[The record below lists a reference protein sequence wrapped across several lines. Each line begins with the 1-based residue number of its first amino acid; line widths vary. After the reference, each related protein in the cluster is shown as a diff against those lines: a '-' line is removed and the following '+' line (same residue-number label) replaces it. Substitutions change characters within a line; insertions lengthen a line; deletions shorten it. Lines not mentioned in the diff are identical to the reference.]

1 MQFLQPEITFD
12 RFIRGVLFVSVVSL
26 FVFALNWLSA
36 VLIPF
41 FVAWVGAWIL
51 IPVVRFFEN
60 KCRIRSRVLAVT
72 ITLTLFTA
80 LVATV
85 FRILVPM
92 VIEGVTHIKDATLL
106 YLQSDNHLL
115 QLPPWLEHL
124 FNEWKSSL
132 QIEERL
138 RENNWLTTIRNAV
151 PQVWDM
157 VLSTANIVLSFV
169 GSLIGVLYLI
179 FLLIDYERFSTGWL
193 GFVPQRQRR
202 FLERLSN
209 DLAASMRGYFRGQA
223 LIALW
228 NCALFSLGF
237 WLIDLPMP
245 IGMGCFV
252 GLISFVPYIQVIG
265 FLPAALLALLQ
276 MAETGRSF
284 WVIMLL
290 VLLVYV
296 VVQIIQDVII
306 LPRVMGSIMGLSPA
320 IILLSLSVWGFIA
333 GIIGL
338 IIALPVTTIMIAYYK
353 RYVIGESDVEVMP
366 KE

>member
-12 RFIRGVLFVSVVSL
+12 RFIRGVLFLTVVVL
-26 FVFALNWLSA
+26 FVFAINWLSA

-51 IPVVRFFEN
+51 IPVVRFFQI

-72 ITLTLFTA
+72 LSLTLFTA
-80 LVATV
+80 VIATL
-85 FRILVPM
+85 FRIFVPM
-92 VIEGVTHIKDATLL
+92 VIEGVTHIKDATLA
-106 YLQSDNHLL
+106 YLQSGNHALH
-115 QLPPWLEHL
+115 LPPWMEHWVE
-124 FNEWKSSL
+124 EWIASL
-132 QIEERL
+132 KL
-138 RENNWLTTIRNAV
+138 REMLADNNIFNTIRNTV

-157 VLSTANIVLSFV
+157 LLSTANIVLSFV
-169 GSLIGVLYLI
+169 GSLIAVLYLI
-179 FLLIDYERFSTGWL
+179 FFLIDYERFSKGWL
-193 GFVPQRQRR
+193 GLIPQRQRR
-202 FLERLSN
+202 FLACLSN
-209 DLAASMRGYFRGQA
+209 DLAAGMRGYFRGQA

-228 NCALFSLGF
+228 NCVLFSLGF

-296 VVQIIQDVII
+296 VVQVIEDVII

-320 IILLSLSVWGFIA
+320 IILLSLSVWGFVA
-333 GIIGL
+333 GIVGL
-338 IIALPVTTIMIAYYK
+338 MIALPVTSIMIAYYK
-353 RYVIGESDVEVMP
+353 RYVIGEENVETTP
-366 KE
+366 TE